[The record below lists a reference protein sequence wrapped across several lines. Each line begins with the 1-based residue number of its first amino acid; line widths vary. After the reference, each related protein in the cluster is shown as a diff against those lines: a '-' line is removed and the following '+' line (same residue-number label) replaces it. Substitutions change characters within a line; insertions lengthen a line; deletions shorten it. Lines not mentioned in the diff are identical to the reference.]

1 MRSQLWLR
9 AMKQIK
15 CGSASVVQPPPAAAI
30 RLLRSYSTGAYAVFL
45 LLLVL
50 GFFIDIYMPY
60 HFYFT
65 WKTSR
70 IATSIITKAY

>member
-15 CGSASVVQPPPAAAI
+15 CGSASVVQLPPAAAI
-30 RLLRSYSTGAYAVFL
+30 RSYSTGVYAVYL
-45 LLLVL
+45 LLLLL
-50 GFFIDIYMPY
+50 GVFIDICILYN
-60 HFYFT
+60 FYLT